1 MIAAP
6 EGTNKAAVDGAG
18 DSTEGDGASTAP
30 VEAEDPGTSKSRYK
44 SAFAGASV
52 LESKALDDDDVEY
65 DPMFAVEPWR
75 LKTAFDIDLEGLEE
89 KPWREEGVD
98 VSDYFNYGHDEQAW
112 IQYAKKQDRVRRN
125 LLYKEF
131 LERKKEAEEARK
143 KNGQEAN
150 ATKPANNV
158 LPDAQVPTVPQ
169 SSSFVSIENRKCY
182 KCFQYGHEARDC
194 PNVNS
199 ANRSSDNDIV
209 CFKCKQRGHM
219 SRDCPNLNNV
229 QCYICKEFG
238 HISKECPNKN
248 YGGGGYSMNRSR
260 KRFNSSDDEQQG
272 DRYDRW
278 NRGRRE
284 YRGSSRS
291 RGGRDDQYNDNYRSR
306 SRSRGNNYRSE
317 GRNTAWEGNRN
328 GKGRRWGNSRSRSPP
343 ERRAR

>member
-1 MIAAP
+1 
-6 EGTNKAAVDGAG
+6 
-18 DSTEGDGASTAP
+18 
-30 VEAEDPGTSKSRYK
+30 
-44 SAFAGASV
+44 
-52 LESKALDDDDVEY
+52 
-65 DPMFAVEPWR
+65 MFAVEPWR

-131 LERKKEAEEARK
+131 LERKKAEEARAK
-143 KNGQEAN
+143 HGQEEN
-150 ATKPANNV
+150 ATKSANNGA
-158 LPDAQVPTVPQ
+158 PNAHVPPPVPQ
-169 SSSFVSIENRKCY
+169 SSSFVSMENRKCY

-199 ANRSSDNDIV
+199 VNRSSDNDIV
-209 CFKCKQRGHM
+209 CFKCKERGHM
-219 SRDCPNLNNV
+219 SRDCPNLNRV

-260 KRFNSSDDEQQG
+260 KRFISSDDEQQG

-306 SRSRGNNYRSE
+306 SRSRGNNYRGE